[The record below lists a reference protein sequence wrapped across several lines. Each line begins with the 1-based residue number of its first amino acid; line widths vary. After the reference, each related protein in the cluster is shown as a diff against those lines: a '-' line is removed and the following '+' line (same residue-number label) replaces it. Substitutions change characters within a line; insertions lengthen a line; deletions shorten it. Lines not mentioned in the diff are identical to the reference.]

1 MEDTEMTD
9 EQILKQIE
17 EELLAKRKISALKE
31 KETTKKP
38 EFTLPTEEKL

>member
-1 MEDTEMTD
+1 MEETEMTD

-31 KETTKKP
+31 KETSKNP
-38 EFTLPTEEKL
+38 EYSLPTEEKL